1 MRSLLRLAP
10 LLVVAVVLH
19 AGVSPEVRVAGVA
32 PDLLLLVGIA
42 AGMAAGSARGASV
55 GFVSGLLADCF
66 LSTPFGLSALCGSL
80 VGFATGVRSV
90 SGGRAAP
97 WVAPATAAAASAGGV
112 ALFAVLGTVLGE
124 PGLLDGRL
132 VTVAVVV
139 GALNGLLLP
148 AVLRPVRWATRA
160 PGGVGLVLR

>member
-1 MRSLLRLAP
+1 MRATLRLAP

-19 AGVSPEVRVAGVA
+19 AGVLPEIRVLGVA
-32 PDLLLLVGIA
+32 PDLLLLVGVA

-55 GFVSGLLADCF
+55 GFLAGLLADCF

-80 VGFATGVRSV
+80 VGFATGALSGT
-90 SGGRAAP
+90 GGRVAP

-112 ALFAVLGTVLGE
+112 ALFAVGGTVLGE
-124 PGLLDGRL
+124 TGLVDGRL

-139 GALNGLLLP
+139 GALNALLLP

-160 PGGVGLVLR
+160 PGDVGLVLR